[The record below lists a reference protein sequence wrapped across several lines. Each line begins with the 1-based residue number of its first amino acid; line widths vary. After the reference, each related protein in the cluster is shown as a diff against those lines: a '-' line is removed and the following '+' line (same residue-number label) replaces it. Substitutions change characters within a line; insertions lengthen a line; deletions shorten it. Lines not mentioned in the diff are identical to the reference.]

1 MLSEISLV
9 RDYWKTWITRAVS
22 YICEAHF
29 QVYNTHTCTVYKC
42 AGEHAECSQRQGEG
56 RGLRVLLRVKT
67 WTVDETD
74 GPWADQQALCHI
86 NIKPSPCPTLLHL
99 HTDKQTHAHT
109 VWEVFFPPLPPDCC
123 AWRGRDNFTSHSR
136 AEWNPDESQAAINS
150 FHSPGRCAW
159 HQSAEYSRRQER
171 NIHHIA
177 WKTISLCA
185 GWSTLYHS
193 NSGQGNRGMMR
204 EKRN

>member
-1 MLSEISLV
+1 MLSEISLM
-9 RDYWKTWITRAVS
+9 RDYWKSWTARVVS

-29 QVYNTHTCTVYKC
+29 QVYSTHTYIYKC

-56 RGLRVLLRVKT
+56 CGLRLPLREKT

-74 GPWADQQALCHI
+74 GSWADQQALYHI
-86 NIKPSPCPTLLHL
+86 NIKPSPCPTVLYL
-99 HTDKQTHAHT
+99 HTQPDQTPLT
-109 VWEVFFPPLPPDCC
+109 VMCREDVIIYRPQTCWMKARWIAGTYQLIPF
-123 AWRGRDNFTSHSR
+123 
-136 AEWNPDESQAAINS
+136 
-150 FHSPGRCAW
+150 PGRCAW
-159 HQSAEYSRRQER
+159 CRSARYTSGQEK

-193 NSGQGNRGMMR
+193 NSGQGNREMMR